1 MWIIV
6 GISFD
11 LSKGIVD
18 PKLAEAEPDILPL
31 SATFIVNTVS
41 SIDIAFL
48 YIYLYHVVTPDIN
61 WWFNY
66 WSYMMTVPS
75 IISKIIYHQVSPTK
89 CLISSGSI
97 MINLTCWVLTVP
109 PIVSYKF
116 DQEVDSIM
124 NNLTC
129 WRCLQ
134 LGRVSTTKTR
144 FLLWPH
150 HLDWVVGFYFHND

>member
-1 MWIIV
+1 M

-61 WWFNY
+61 W
-66 WSYMMTVPS
+66 
-75 IISKIIYHQVSPTK
+75 
-89 CLISSGSI
+89 
-97 MINLTCWVLTVP
+97 
-109 PIVSYKF
+109 
-116 DQEVDSIM
+116 
-124 NNLTC
+124 
-129 WRCLQ
+129 
-134 LGRVSTTKTR
+134 
-144 FLLWPH
+144 
-150 HLDWVVGFYFHND
+150 